1 LVSTNEVTLAAIEA
15 ARERVREFV
24 RLTPTIASQALTDR
38 AGTAVT
44 LKLENL
50 QRTGS
55 FKVRGA
61 NNMLA
66 SLDVLP
72 PGVVAASAGNHAQAV
87 ALAATQR
94 GIASTVVMPM
104 GAPAAKQ
111 QACRGYGATIELVEG
126 SLAACQTRARELAT
140 ERGLLYIPPYDS
152 PEIIAGQGTLG
163 LELLEQEPE
172 LQTILVPAGGG
183 GLLAGVA
190 IAVKSR
196 RPDVRVIG
204 VQSTAMNGIVASL
217 GAGAPVAMLPR
228 DTIAD
233 GVAVAGPSE
242 LTLELIERYVDDV
255 VDVDEES
262 IARAIVFLLERA
274 RVVAEGAGAL
284 AVAALMS
291 GKIEPS
297 GATPG
302 AGTTPGPGKMSS
314 AGTTPGAGRMSSA
327 GTTVAVISGG
337 NIDVNLLDRLVDR
350 GLVADGRRKR
360 LTVATANVPGE
371 LVRISGA
378 MAEARANI
386 VQVEHD
392 LAAPDLPVGVSRIT
406 LVIELPQ
413 AEVYERVREHLI
425 AAGLSEAELTDFQT
439 SAAANRPS

>member
-1 LVSTNEVTLAAIEA
+1 MSTNDVTIEAIEA
-15 ARERVREFV
+15 ARERVRKFV
-24 RLTPTIASQALTDR
+24 RITPTIASQALTDR
-38 AGTAVT
+38 AGAPVT

-72 PGVVAASAGNHAQAV
+72 PGVVTASAGNHAQAV

-94 GIASTVVMPM
+94 GIASTVVMPVS
-104 GAPAAKQ
+104 APAAKQ
-111 QACRGYGATIELVEG
+111 QACRGYGATVELIEG
-126 SLAACQTRARELAT
+126 SLAACQTRARELAA
-140 ERGLLYIPPYDS
+140 ERGLLYIPPYDA

-172 LQTILVPAGGG
+172 IGTILVPAGGG

-190 IAVKSR
+190 IAVKSQ

-242 LTLELIERYVDDV
+242 LTLRLIERYVDDV

-291 GKIEPS
+291 GRIEPS
-297 GATPG
+297 GATLLP
-302 AGTTPGPGKMSS
+302 
-314 AGTTPGAGRMSSA
+314 

-406 LVIELPQ
+406 LVIEMPE
-413 AEVYERVREHLI
+413 ANAYERVRDQLI

-439 SAAANRPS
+439 SAAANRPT

>member
-1 LVSTNEVTLAAIEA
+1 MSTNDVTIAAIEA

-38 AGTAVT
+38 TGAPVT

-94 GIASTVVMPM
+94 GIASTVVMPAS
-104 GAPAAKQ
+104 APAAKQ

-126 SLAACQTRARELAT
+126 SLAACQTRARELAA

-163 LELLEQEPE
+163 LELLEQEPG
-172 LQTILVPAGGG
+172 LKTILVPAGGG
-183 GLLAGVA
+183 GLLSGVA

-196 RPDVRVIG
+196 RPEVRVIG

-217 GAGAPVAMLPR
+217 EAGAPVAMLPR

-242 LTLELIERYVDDV
+242 LTLGLIERYVDDV

-262 IARAIVFLLERA
+262 IAMAIVFLLERA

-291 GKIEPS
+291 GKVAPS
-297 GATPG
+297 GAT
-302 AGTTPGPGKMSS
+302 A
-314 AGTTPGAGRMSSA
+314 
-327 GTTVAVISGG
+327 AVISGG

-406 LVIELPQ
+406 LVIELAQ
-413 AEVYERVREHLI
+413 ADAYERVREHLI

-439 SAAANRPS
+439 SAAANRPT

>member
-1 LVSTNEVTLAAIEA
+1 MKAMAA
-15 ARERVREFV
+15 
-24 RLTPTIASQALTDR
+24 
-38 AGTAVT
+38 
-44 LKLENL
+44 
-50 QRTGS
+50 
-55 FKVRGA
+55 
-61 NNMLA
+61 
-66 SLDVLP
+66 
-72 PGVVAASAGNHAQAV
+72 
-87 ALAATQR
+87 
-94 GIASTVVMPM
+94 
-104 GAPAAKQ
+104 APAAEMK
-111 QACRGYGATIELVEG
+111 
-126 SLAACQTRARELAT
+126 
-140 ERGLLYIPPYDS
+140 
-152 PEIIAGQGTLG
+152 
-163 LELLEQEPE
+163 
-172 LQTILVPAGGG
+172 
-183 GLLAGVA
+183 
-190 IAVKSR
+190 
-196 RPDVRVIG
+196 
-204 VQSTAMNGIVASL
+204 
-217 GAGAPVAMLPR
+217 AGAA
-228 DTIAD
+228 A
-233 GVAVAGPSE
+233 SK
-242 LTLELIERYVDDV
+242 
-255 VDVDEES
+255 
-262 IARAIVFLLERA
+262 
-274 RVVAEGAGAL
+274 GAGAL

-302 AGTTPGPGKMSS
+302 AGTTPGTGK
-314 AGTTPGAGRMSSA
+314 MSSA

>member
-1 LVSTNEVTLAAIEA
+1 MSDAVTVGDIEA
-15 ARERVREFV
+15 ARERIAEFV
-24 RLTPTIASQALTDR
+24 RVTPTIASQALTTR
-38 AGTAVT
+38 VGVPVT

-61 NNMLA
+61 NNVLA
-66 SLDVLP
+66 SLATP
-72 PGVVAASAGNHAQAV
+72 PTGVIAASAGNHAQAV

-94 GIASTVVMPM
+94 GIASTVVMPT

-111 QACRGYGATIELVEG
+111 QACRGYGAAIELVDG
-126 SLAACQTRARELAT
+126 SLAACQTRARELAA

-172 LQTILVPAGGG
+172 LQTIMVPAGGG

-190 IAVKSR
+190 IAVKSL
-196 RPDVRVIG
+196 RPEMRVVG

-217 GAGAPVAMLPR
+217 AAQAPVAMMPR
-228 DTIAD
+228 HTIAD

-242 LTLELIERYVDDV
+242 LTLGLIRRYVDDV

-262 IARAIVFLLERA
+262 IAAAIVFLLERA

-284 AVAALMS
+284 AVAALLS
-291 GKIEPS
+291 GRVKPS
-297 GATPG
+297 GPTA
-302 AGTTPGPGKMSS
+302 
-314 AGTTPGAGRMSSA
+314 
-327 GTTVAVISGG
+327 AVISGG
-337 NIDVNLLDRLVDR
+337 NIDVNVLDRLVDR

-371 LVRISGA
+371 MERISGA
-378 MAEARANI
+378 LARARANI
-386 VQVEHD
+386 VQIEHD
-392 LAAPDLPVGVSRIT
+392 LAVPELPVGVGRIT
-406 LVIELPQ
+406 FLIELPD
-413 AEVYERVREHLI
+413 ADAYEHVRETLFS
-425 AAGLSEAELTDFQT
+425 AGLAEGEQTDFET
-439 SAAANRPS
+439 PAAVNWPS